1 MPAFSQGQRV
11 TVIHGYPSGLGTVY
25 DLYGSPQDCL
35 YRVLMDQRGEDGQ
48 RTMAL
53 ADERAL
59 SPAPAIEPYS
69 VGQRVTYLGRGA
81 VVTDVAPNGTAEMPG
96 VPMVYVLCD

>member
-1 MPAFSQGQRV
+1 
-11 TVIHGYPSGLGTVY
+11 
-25 DLYGSPQDCL
+25 
-35 YRVLMDQRGEDGQ
+35 
-48 RTMAL
+48 MAL

-81 VVTDVAPNGTAEMPG
+81 VITDVAPNGTAEMPG
-96 VPMVYVLCD
+96 VPMVYILCDRDPPELFSGVEHEYIFIMPAWKFHALSR